1 MKNLLLVAVFAWSS
15 SVAPAATVSRL
26 GDILFPETNLRLTP
40 EALGGGWKSVERTG
54 VGRSDQNK
62 GCEFTGGLKGTAW
75 LTGNARYW
83 KIDEKTFA
91 GEIEMT
97 TTEEHVYESFGVSI
111 TLPYVK
117 YAGGSFTTDTLDRKI
132 PGEGDKPK
140 AWLGGGTTKMVRFRN
155 VDGGEEV
162 QFEFG
167 EPVQFSVQDSR
178 KFSPSLLLRLGTGSA
193 GKPLPKGH
201 VFKLSFQ
208 ATLPERVEIEYDDLV
223 SIQAGSEWIPLVGR
237 NDIAAGSVLD
247 FSLPAVGLPNAHRP
261 AGLYGRVIAKG
272 ENFEFEKQPSVPVRF
287 YGADIC
293 STANFLSAEESEKL
307 AERFARMGYNTVRLH
322 HQDGGLTEGDPTGT
336 KIMPEPLD
344 KFDRLVAEFIKRG
357 LYISTDLFVSRS
369 VDNRAVGIDK
379 PGKINYNDYK
389 LRVLVDETTFQ
400 ELVSFTRQFLSHV
413 NPYTGHRYA
422 DEPALA
428 WLSLVN
434 EGNVGNNLT
443 AVGKD
448 PQWAEAWKRWV
459 EKRRRESPEICQG
472 VSDTI
477 PRSLAVSSPTTAEFK
492 RFVAHLESS
501 FFQRMRLVVAGELGC
516 KALLTNWNG
525 WTYYLP
531 DQVTRS
537 EYDFVDDHCYI
548 DHPMFLGKPWQP
560 PVKFQNG
567 NVNPIRTA
575 GSGMPWVAA
584 NRLLG
589 RPFTLSEHNYG
600 APMRNRAS
608 FGLVSGTAAALQNW
622 AGIWRFAYAHNR
634 ADALS
639 DSPGPIR
646 FFDISRD
653 PVHRL
658 TDRAVICLF
667 RRGDMASFP
676 AENTVSIE
684 VDPAD
689 VSRTVTNL
697 PGIAWANV
705 WAGWQTRIGCVITD
719 RGQMMANRLKAPE
732 AYGISAEALAGK
744 AGVPLTPSIP
754 EQFSPADGR
763 FTVSRR
769 DGSFSVNTAR
779 TCGAYREG
787 GSYRSAVLSFDL
799 EGAEA
804 AVWASSVDGQPL
816 KSSSRI
822 MLVHLPDVQNSGAEY
837 DGRAREVLTAYGN
850 TPHLVH
856 NSRANVRLMV
866 DNPDRCKVYRL
877 ALDGSR
883 VAEVATKVADKA
895 LVFTAA
901 VDADPA
907 SATLLYEIAK

>member
-1 MKNLLLVAVFAWSS
+1 MKNFLLLAACVWSS
-15 SVAPAATVSRL
+15 SIASAATVSRV
-26 GDILFPETNLRLTP
+26 GDIFFPETALRVAP
-40 EALGGGWKSVERTG
+40 EALAAGWKSVEMAG
-54 VGRSDQNK
+54 VGHSGQDK
-62 GCEFTGGLKGTAW
+62 GCDFMGGLKGTTW
-75 LTGNARYW
+75 LTGKARYW
-83 KIDEKTFA
+83 KKDDHTFA

-97 TTEEHVYESFGVSI
+97 VTEAHAYENVGVSI

-117 YAGGSFTTDTLDRKI
+117 YAGGSFKTDSLNRKI

-140 AWLGGGTTKMVRFRN
+140 AWLGGGTTKAVRFLN
-155 VDGGEEV
+155 AEGENEIA
-162 QFEFG
+162 FSFG
-167 EPVQFSVQDSR
+167 ELMTFSVQDIR
-178 KFSPSLLLRLGTGSA
+178 KFGSSLLLRLGTGSA
-193 GKPLPKGH
+193 GKPFPKGQ

-208 ATLPERVEIEYDDLV
+208 VTLRESVQIEYDDLV
-223 SIQAGSEWIPLVGR
+223 SIQAGPEWIPLVGR
-237 NDIAAGSVLD
+237 NDIAPGSVLD
-247 FSLPAVGLPNAHRP
+247 FSLPSVGLPNAHRP
-261 AGLYGRVIAKG
+261 AGLYGRVVAKG
-272 ENFEFEKQPSVPVRF
+272 ENFEFEKLSGVPVRF

-307 AERFARMGYNTVRLH
+307 AERFAQMGYNTVRLH

-336 KIMPEPLD
+336 KIMPDPLD
-344 KFDRLVAEFIKRG
+344 KMDRLVSEFIKRG

-389 LRVLVDETTFQ
+389 LRVLVDDTTFQ

-413 NPYTGHRYA
+413 NPYTGRRYA

-434 EGNVGNNLT
+434 EGNVGNNLS
-443 AVGKD
+443 AVLKD
-448 PQWAEAWKRWV
+448 PQWAEAWRKWI
-459 EKRRRESPEICQG
+459 EKRRLENPESCQG

-477 PRSLAVSSPTTAEFK
+477 PRSLAGSSPTTAEFK
-492 RFVAHLESS
+492 RFVAHLESD
-501 FFQRMRLVVAGELGC
+501 FFKRMRAVVVGELGC

-525 WTYYLP
+525 WTYYMP

-584 NRLLG
+584 NRLVG

-667 RRGDMASFP
+667 RRGDMASFS
-676 AENTVSIE
+676 AENTVAID

-689 VSRTVTNL
+689 VSRAATNL

-705 WAGWQTRIGCVITD
+705 WAGWQTRIGCVIT
-719 RGQMMANRLKAPE
+719 GQDQMPINRLKAPD
-732 AYGISAEALAGK
+732 AYGISAEGLSGK
-744 AGVPLTPSIP
+744 VGIPLTPSIP

-787 GSYRSAVLSFDL
+787 GSFRGTVLSFDL

-804 AVWASSVDGQPL
+804 AVWASSVDGNPL
-816 KSSSRI
+816 KSASRI

-850 TPHLVH
+850 TPHLAH
-856 NSRANVRLMV
+856 NSRAHIRLLV

-883 VAEVATKVADKA
+883 VAEVATSVENAA